1 MGPGPHPHPGDGH
14 GAHTAETSGWAGVHR
29 RVCTGKRN
37 RSSGARAHAGEGGAG
52 PALCRD
58 VGSTAQAQANPS
70 ASSLSCG
77 TPLCCP
83 SCQGRKEGH
92 VPTGTLPLHLLRG
105 PHLDGTEAPGPSHQT
120 WWRGKDCQARWCTSG
135 SGRELQDPGFPGAV
149 TLELLRPATHP
160 ERAPQSSFRPR
171 GSAAG
176 HAAVPMPQTLA
187 AVTGLGPSL
196 CSKIR
201 T

>member
-58 VGSTAQAQANPS
+58 VGSTAQANPS

-77 TPLCCP
+77 RSLCCP
-83 SCQGRKEGH
+83 TCQGRKEGH
-92 VPTGTLPLHLLRG
+92 VPTGTLPSASAQGPSPGWHRG
-105 PHLDGTEAPGPSHQT
+105 PRTLSPDVVAWEGLPGKAVHIRLWP
-120 WWRGKDCQARWCTSG
+120 GAAG
-135 SGRELQDPGFPGAV
+135 PGFPGAV

>member
-1 MGPGPHPHPGDGH
+1 MATAHTQPRQAAGLGCIEGSAQGRGTGAPGPGPTQERVGLGLLS
-14 GAHTAETSGWAGVHR
+14 AEMW
-29 RVCTGKRN
+29 
-37 RSSGARAHAGEGGAG
+37 GAR
-52 PALCRD
+52 LR
-58 VGSTAQAQANPS
+58 
-70 ASSLSCG
+70 LRR
-77 TPLCCP
+77 TPLRAL
-83 SCQGRKEGH
+83 SHVADLSAALLVREERKDTSPPGH
-92 VPTGTLPLHLLRG
+92 CHLRLLRG

-120 WWRGKDCQARWCTSG
+120 WWRGKDCQARRCTSC